1 LRLPEKNISQFQELK
16 FTLPNALEQDAI
28 WEKSLLVQAQLTTSK
43 LAPKLASTL
52 DQPNNQPTTVTTL
65 IQLQMLSEENS
76 LTPTLV
82 LANGGKSNS
91 TNNIGSAKS
100 ESETELIAA
109 APD

>member
-1 LRLPEKNISQFQELK
+1 MLLSHTDGEWEDQLPELEEDPLITSQQ
-16 FTLPNALEQDAI
+16 T
-28 WEKSLLVQAQLTTSK
+28 
-43 LAPKLASTL
+43 PKLASTL
-52 DQPNNQPTTVTTL
+52 EEPDNQPTTVTTL
-65 IQLQMLSEENS
+65 IQLQTLSEENS

-91 TNNIGSAKS
+91 TDNTGSAKS